1 MSTMGGSSDANDD
14 ALDRAS
20 RPRPMLLA
28 LLVLLMVLQ
37 PVLGADNEI
46 ILDTLPF
53 VVRIALVLLWTAVF
67 YVVFLYCGV
76 LYESV
81 RSPDIPILCAG
92 TLLFVLGL
100 LMLQT
105 GMLATPPYI
114 MERLLDVLPPHIYAL
129 KMVLLLAII
138 GLTLMFLREWG
149 RVFMVAPILEEP
161 GYIPYAA
168 ASASILI
175 NAISIMLP
183 YVYNPVVPIEDSVL
197 LFPVVGG
204 GLFIILSGYYTL
216 TGLLMARE
224 TPVLRRFVWIIAET
238 TLMTVFLI
246 LFLTETLWVPANLR
260 GVVFPYTIFYSY
272 VGFALILVGYVLK
285 VRSLVAFSSTFIAR
299 EVARSTGIK
308 GDTTLFCRVMD
319 RLVDYFDD
327 MSVLLDTLKTAGVR
341 TYLTF
346 RPADRRFTC
355 TGHDLTPVEMEDV
368 FTKAFFATIELATTS
383 HPPVTRREVD
393 EDRLK
398 ADLAD
403 HLGDDIRDVP
413 LRVRSYLLPE
423 TKLMELTVTE
433 TIKNLLEI
441 LSLTK
446 GISGVLMRSLDPAFP
461 RGTFSLKDEFITFEP
476 VHLRS
481 HILRNTRTE
490 DEFEQELAS
499 AYLRFYRIVLTKSRR
514 LLSTERLRSVLET
527 VVSPYSTDKLYAA
540 TGIPP
545 LLANGLFAKDHPWG
559 YAELD
564 EAAGR
569 IQNNFAVLL
578 AHTPDFP
585 KEDFLSQ
592 FISGSINEYR
602 NVVLVSHI
610 KPAVLTTMLG
620 PDLEAETLMD
630 EDRLCLLLL
639 DPNQED
645 MVTERKNVVR
655 INTSFNK
662 FSMGLE
668 GYLEKLPPS
677 GVVLIVE
684 LPVSALKEEVD
695 QLYKFTF
702 HLRSLCERY
711 NATLLLGAD
720 SAIAASDTIAM
731 LEESCD
737 VIVEADDASFKF
749 SRMVGHERMVLYY
762 GEEGDRLTFA
772 RLEGGGAGPA

>member
-1 MSTMGGSSDANDD
+1 MRGQP
-14 ALDRAS
+14 RADTES
-20 RPRPMLLA
+20 LGLTDGFRTVLLSLLVI
-28 LLVLLMVLQ
+28 LLVLQ
-37 PVLGADNEI
+37 PALAADDEI
-46 ILDTLPF
+46 ILDTLPI
-53 VVRIALVLLWTAVF
+53 VVRIALVLLWAAVF

-81 RSPDIPILCAG
+81 RSPDIPILCTG

-114 MERLLDVLPPHIYAL
+114 MERLLEVLPPHIYVL

-138 GLTLMFLREWG
+138 WLTLMFLREWA
-149 RVFMVAPILEEP
+149 RVFMVDPILDEP

-168 ASASILI
+168 ASASLLI
-175 NAISIMLP
+175 NAIAIMLP
-183 YVYNPVVPIEDSVL
+183 YVYNPVIQIHERIL

-216 TGLLMARE
+216 TGLLVARE
-224 TPVLRRFVWIIAET
+224 TPILRRFVWIIAET

-272 VGFALILVGYVLK
+272 VGFALILIGYVLK

-299 EVARSTGIK
+299 EVARSTGTK

-319 RLVDYFDD
+319 RLVYYFDD
-327 MSVLLDTLKTAGVR
+327 MSALLDALKKAGVR

-355 TGHDLTPVEMEDV
+355 TGHDLTPVEMEEV
-368 FTKAFFATIELATTS
+368 FTKAFFATIELATS
-383 HPPVTRREVD
+383 SSPPVLRQKID

-398 ADLAD
+398 AELTD

-423 TKLMELTVTE
+423 AKLMELTVTE
-433 TIKNLLEI
+433 TMKSILEI

-446 GISGVLMRSLDPAFP
+446 GMSGVLMRSLGPAFP
-461 RGTFSLKDEFITFEP
+461 RGTFSMEDEEFITFDP
-476 VHLRS
+476 AHMRDHL
-481 HILRNTRTE
+481 LRNSRTE
-490 DEFEQELAS
+490 GDYEEGLS
-499 AYLRFYRIVLTKSRR
+499 TAYLRFYRIVLTKGRG
-514 LLSTERLRSVLET
+514 LLSMERLRSILET
-527 VVSPYSTDKLYAA
+527 IVSPYSTDKLYAA
-540 TGIPP
+540 TPIPS

-559 YAELD
+559 YTELD

-569 IQNNFAVLL
+569 IQNNLAVLL

-585 KEDFLSQ
+585 KEDFLSR
-592 FISGSINEYR
+592 FISGNINEYR
-602 NVVLVSHI
+602 NVILVSHI
-610 KPAVLTTMLG
+610 KPAVLATMLG
-620 PDLEAETLMD
+620 PELDTERLMD
-630 EDRLCLLLL
+630 EDRLCMLLL
-639 DPNQED
+639 DPNQEE

-677 GVVLIVE
+677 GLVLIVE
-684 LPVSALKEEVD
+684 LPVSALKEEAD
-695 QLYKFTF
+695 QLYKFVF

-720 SAIAASDTIAM
+720 SAIAASDTLAM

-749 SRMVGHERMVLYY
+749 SRMVGRERTVLYY
-762 GEEGDRLTFA
+762 DEEGGRLTFV
-772 RLEGGGAGPA
+772 RLEAGDAGPA

>member
-1 MSTMGGSSDANDD
+1 MGGLTDANTDVPIG
-14 ALDRAS
+14 AN
-20 RPRPMLLA
+20 RPRLTLLL
-28 LLVLLMVLQ
+28 LLVFLVVAQ
-37 PVLGADNEI
+37 PALGADDEI

-53 VVRIALVLLWTAVF
+53 VVRIALVLLWAAVF

-114 MERLLDVLPPHIYAL
+114 MERLLEVLPPHIYVL

-138 GLTLMFLREWG
+138 GLTLMFLREWA
-149 RVFMVAPILEEP
+149 RVFMVAPILDEP

-168 ASASILI
+168 ASASLLI
-175 NAISIMLP
+175 NAIAIMLP
-183 YVYNPVVPIEDSVL
+183 YVYNPVIQIHERIL

-204 GLFIILSGYYTL
+204 GLFIILAGYYTL
-216 TGLLMARE
+216 TGLLVARE
-224 TPVLRRFVWIIAET
+224 TPVLRRFIWIIAET

-260 GVVFPYTIFYSY
+260 GVVFPHTIFYSY
-272 VGFALILVGYVLK
+272 VGFALILIGYVLK

-299 EVARSTGIK
+299 EVARSTGTK

-319 RLVDYFDD
+319 RLVDYFED
-327 MSVLLDTLKTAGVR
+327 VPALLDALKKVGVR

-346 RPADRRFTC
+346 RPADRRFTY
-355 TGHDLTPVEMEDV
+355 TGHDLTSFEMEEV
-368 FTKAFFATIELATTS
+368 FTKAFFASIELATSS
-383 HPPVTRREVD
+383 HPPVTRGEVD

-398 ADLAD
+398 ADITD

-423 TKLMELTVTE
+423 TKLMELTVTD
-433 TIKNLLEI
+433 TMKKLLEI

-446 GISGVLMRSLDPAFP
+446 GMSGVLMRSLGPAFP
-461 RGTFSLKDEFITFEP
+461 RGTFSLEDEFITFDPAHMRE
-476 VHLRS
+476 
-481 HILRNTRTE
+481 HILSNSRTE
-490 DEFEQELAS
+490 DDFEQGLS
-499 AYLRFYRIVLTKSRR
+499 TAYLRFYRIVLTKGRG
-514 LLSTERLRSVLET
+514 LLSIDRLRSILET

-540 TGIPP
+540 TGIPS

-559 YAELD
+559 YTELD

-585 KEDFLSQ
+585 KEDFLSC
-592 FISGSINEYR
+592 FISRNIKEYR

-620 PDLEAETLMD
+620 PEMDAEKLMD
-630 EDRLCLLLL
+630 EDRLCMLLL

-645 MVTERKNVVR
+645 MITERKNVVR

-662 FSMGLE
+662 FAMGLE

-677 GVVLIVE
+677 GVILIVE
-684 LPVSALKEEVD
+684 LPVSALKEEAD

-711 NATLLLGAD
+711 NATMLLGAD
-720 SAIAASDTIAM
+720 SAIAASDTLAM

-737 VIVEADDASFKF
+737 IIVEADDVSFKF
-749 SRMVGHERMVLYY
+749 SRMVGHERMQLYY
-762 GEEGDRLTFA
+762 GEEGDRLTFT
-772 RLEGGGAGPA
+772 RLKTGGAGPAE

>member
-1 MSTMGGSSDANDD
+1 MGGLTDANTDVPIG
-14 ALDRAS
+14 AN
-20 RPRPMLLA
+20 RPRLTLLL
-28 LLVLLMVLQ
+28 LLVFLVVAQ
-37 PVLGADNEI
+37 PALGADDEI

-53 VVRIALVLLWTAVF
+53 VVRIALVLLWAAVF

-114 MERLLDVLPPHIYAL
+114 MERLLEVLPPHIYVL

-138 GLTLMFLREWG
+138 GLTLMFLREWA
-149 RVFMVAPILEEP
+149 RVFMVAPILDEP

-168 ASASILI
+168 ASASLLI
-175 NAISIMLP
+175 NAIAIMLP
-183 YVYNPVVPIEDSVL
+183 YVYNPVIQIHERIL

-204 GLFIILSGYYTL
+204 GLFIILAGYYTL
-216 TGLLMARE
+216 TGLLVARE
-224 TPVLRRFVWIIAET
+224 TPVLRRFIWIIAET

-260 GVVFPYTIFYSY
+260 GVVFPHTIFYSY
-272 VGFALILVGYVLK
+272 VGFALILIGYVLK

-299 EVARSTGIK
+299 EVARSTGTK

-319 RLVDYFDD
+319 RLVDYFED
-327 MSVLLDTLKTAGVR
+327 VPALLDALKKVGVR

-346 RPADRRFTC
+346 RPADRRFTY
-355 TGHDLTPVEMEDV
+355 TGHDLTSFEMEEV
-368 FTKAFFATIELATTS
+368 FTKAFFASIELATSS
-383 HPPVTRREVD
+383 HPPVTRGEVD

-398 ADLAD
+398 ADITD

-423 TKLMELTVTE
+423 TKLMELTVTD
-433 TIKNLLEI
+433 TMKKLLEI

-446 GISGVLMRSLDPAFP
+446 GMSGVLMRSLGPAFP
-461 RGTFSLKDEFITFEP
+461 RGTFSLEDEFITFDPAHMRE
-476 VHLRS
+476 
-481 HILRNTRTE
+481 HILSNSRTE
-490 DEFEQELAS
+490 DDFEQGLS
-499 AYLRFYRIVLTKSRR
+499 TAYLRFYRIVLTKGRG
-514 LLSTERLRSVLET
+514 LLSIDRLRSILET

-540 TGIPP
+540 TGIPS

-559 YAELD
+559 YTELD

-585 KEDFLSQ
+585 KEDFLSR
-592 FISGSINEYR
+592 FISGNINEYR
-602 NVVLVSHI
+602 NVILVSHI

-620 PDLEAETLMD
+620 PELEAEQLMD
-630 EDRLCLLLL
+630 EDRLCMLLL

-655 INTSFNK
+655 INTSF
-662 FSMGLE
+662 
-668 GYLEKLPPS
+668 
-677 GVVLIVE
+677 
-684 LPVSALKEEVD
+684 
-695 QLYKFTF
+695 
-702 HLRSLCERY
+702 
-711 NATLLLGAD
+711 
-720 SAIAASDTIAM
+720 
-731 LEESCD
+731 
-737 VIVEADDASFKF
+737 
-749 SRMVGHERMVLYY
+749 
-762 GEEGDRLTFA
+762 
-772 RLEGGGAGPA
+772 